1 MMSDSC
7 KQKNKPVRVRERE
20 EQIRHF
26 QGQIAERA
34 NWIEETS
41 AIIKHNE
48 RIVIKSQQLRKK
60 LWIDCALKFVV
71 SQALVCD
78 PIYLIFT

>member
-7 KQKNKPVRVRERE
+7 KQKNKPVRARERE

-34 NWIEETS
+34 NWNEETS

-48 RIVIKSQQLRKK
+48 RIVIKSRQLKK
-60 LWIDCALKFVV
+60 IMNRFSV
-71 SQALVCD
+71 SQAMVCD